1 MLNHYLDLISK
12 GAKNL
17 GLSDQI
23 IELSIGLLVLVFVGA
38 FAITQYFGVN
48 TSTWDSTT
56 ILMWGLVIVFFIL
69 SVGLLFIG
77 YVRRGSRRGS

>member
-1 MLNHYLDLISK
+1 M
-12 GAKNL
+12 

-23 IELSIGLLVLVFVGA
+23 IELSIGMLVLVFVGA

-48 TSTWDSTT
+48 TSTWDATT

-69 SVGLLFIG
+69 SIGLLFIG
-77 YVRRGSRRGS
+77 YVRKGSKR

>member
-1 MLNHYLDLISK
+1 MVKAYFREMSK
-12 GAKNL
+12 M

-48 TSTWDSTT
+48 TSTWDATT

-77 YVRRGSRRGS
+77 YVRRGTRR